1 MTTLP
6 ESERAPVGSE
16 EAAAGPES
24 ELVRRILAKTD
35 EAEAALRALLAP
47 DAGPD
52 VAALSAAKRAER
64 DRELVHD
71 YRVALRR
78 LRSILRLVA
87 PAFGKKKVRK
97 LVDAIREAGALT
109 GDLRDEEVLRE
120 TLTELKPASSGEV
133 HLERWMFGRARRERG
148 QRSRVVKVIR
158 AHGDRGEGVARA
170 LANVRARLSRP
181 PRRPLS
187 DRELATQGLASA
199 YGRVSERARAD
210 GVAAGHKEAMH
221 KLRIAFKQLR
231 YTCETITGLI
241 LPSGWEQRAT
251 EVAARLQKHL
261 GKLHDLDEALVRMD
275 RARGL
280 DVDARQRVLSELHKR
295 RRKAADKCHREI
307 EEACSLLAALL
318 ALPLS
323 ADLATP

>member
-181 PRRPLS
+181 PGGRCPTASPRPRGSRRRMAGS
-187 DRELATQGLASA
+187 ASELGPTASRPGTKRRCTSCA
-199 YGRVSERARAD
+199 SPSSSSGTRAR
-210 GVAAGHKEAMH
+210 
-221 KLRIAFKQLR
+221 
-231 YTCETITGLI
+231 
-241 LPSGWEQRAT
+241 PSPG
-251 EVAARLQKHL
+251 
-261 GKLHDLDEALVRMD
+261 
-275 RARGL
+275 
-280 DVDARQRVLSELHKR
+280 
-295 RRKAADKCHREI
+295 
-307 EEACSLLAALL
+307 
-318 ALPLS
+318 
-323 ADLATP
+323 